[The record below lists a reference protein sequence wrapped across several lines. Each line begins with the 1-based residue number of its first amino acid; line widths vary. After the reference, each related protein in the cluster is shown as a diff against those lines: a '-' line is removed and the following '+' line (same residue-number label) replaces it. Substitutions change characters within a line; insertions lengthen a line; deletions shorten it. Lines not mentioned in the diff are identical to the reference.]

1 MTHKG
6 YEYLEHTADVKIRA
20 YGLTLSQAFE
30 NMAKAT
36 TGVMTDVDL
45 VKQHVNKRINIA
57 SENTERLLYD
67 FLDEI
72 IYLMDTEEFL
82 TAKAIVNI
90 HGNSLSADLKGD
102 YQNENQYEVHTY
114 IKSVTLNELK
124 VMKKENLHILQIIH
138 DI

>member
-1 MTHKG
+1 MKHPG
-6 YEYLEHTADVKIRA
+6 YEYLEHTADVKIRS
-20 YGLTLSQAFE
+20 YGLNLSQAFE

-36 TGVMTDVDL
+36 TGVMTDVEKL
-45 VKQHVNKRINIA
+45 KTHVTKRININ
-57 SENTERLLYD
+57 SKNVERLLYD

-72 IYLMDTEEFL
+72 IYIMDTEEFL
-82 TAKAIVNI
+82 TAIAIVNI

-114 IKSVTLNELK
+114 IKSVTMNDLK
-124 VMKKENLHILQIIH
+124 VMKKENLYILQVIH